1 MKNDSSQTNSPL
13 TLAPTP
19 EPPSPAPMPPI
30 VCWIGLDWA
39 DKKHCLVVRT
49 APGAAP
55 QTHLVEHTP
64 EALDAWFLQL
74 RQAHPTGRLAVAIE
88 QSRGAVLYCLLK
100 YDFLAIYP
108 VNPRC
113 LADYRRA
120 FKVSGAKNDPLDAD
134 LLGELVC
141 LHAHRLRAL
150 VVEDLPT
157 RQLRLLVEA
166 RRGFVEDR
174 TGWSNR
180 LGATLKCYYPLA
192 LELVGEDLST
202 PLALDFLSRWPNLA
216 KLQAAQAAT
225 LRSFFYA
232 HHSRSEDKIAARLAA
247 IPNAKPLT
255 EDAALLVP
263 LQLQM
268 QQLVRQLRT
277 LNRTLADYEARI
289 KSVFA
294 QQSEAWLFAPLPG
307 AGPALAPRLAAAFGT
322 VRANFETA
330 KDLLCFTGVAPV
342 KKESGGQ
349 KAVQFRYARPRFVHQ
364 SLVEFAKCSIG
375 QCDWARL
382 LYEDQMRKKKCR
394 WAAIRVVA
402 FKWGRILW
410 HCWQARQ
417 PYDET
422 HYLRSLQRHGV
433 ALYQSLYASLAPVE
447 TAV

>member
-1 MKNDSSQTNSPL
+1 MKNNASQTHSP
-13 TLAPTP
+13 TQATP
-19 EPPSPAPMPPI
+19 DPAPAAPI

-49 APGAAP
+49 APGATP

-64 EALDAWFLQL
+64 EALDPWFLQL
-74 RQAHPTGRLAVAIE
+74 RQAHPAGRIAVAIE

-113 LADYRRA
+113 LAEYRRA
-120 FKVSGAKNDPLDAD
+120 FKVSGAKDDPLDAD

-141 LHAHRLRAL
+141 LHADRLRAL
-150 VVEDLPT
+150 VVEDRPT

-166 RRGFVEDR
+166 RRAFVEDR

-192 LELVGEDLST
+192 LELVGEDLTT

-216 KLQAAQAAT
+216 KLQAAPAAT
-225 LRSFFYA
+225 VRSFFYA
-232 HHSRSEDKIAARLAA
+232 HHSRSEEKIAARLAA
-247 IPNAKPLT
+247 IPKAKPLT
-255 EDAALLVP
+255 EDAALLAP

-268 QQLVRQLRT
+268 RQLVRQLRALT
-277 LNRTLADYEARI
+277 QTLATYDAQI
-289 KSVFA
+289 QSVFA
-294 QQSEAWLFAPLPG
+294 QHGEAWLFEALPG

-349 KAVQFRYARPRFVHQ
+349 KVVQFRYARPIFVHQ

-382 LYEDQMRKKKCR
+382 LYEDQLRKKKCR

-410 HCWQARQ
+410 RCWQTRQ
-417 PYDET
+417 PYDEAR
-422 HYLRSLQRHGV
+422 YLQSLQRDGV
-433 ALYQSLYASLAPVE
+433 ALYQSLYASLAPVK
-447 TAV
+447 TVV

>member
-1 MKNDSSQTNSPL
+1 MKNDSSQTNSP
-13 TLAPTP
+13 TQAT
-19 EPPSPAPMPPI
+19 PAPAPAAPI

-49 APGAAP
+49 APGATP

-120 FKVSGAKNDPLDAD
+120 FKVSGAKDDPLDAD

-141 LHAHRLRAL
+141 LHADRLRAL

-166 RRGFVEDR
+166 RRAFVEDR
-174 TGWSNR
+174 TAWSNR

-192 LELVGEDLST
+192 LELVGEDLTT

-216 KLQAAQAAT
+216 KLQAAPAAT
-225 LRSFFYA
+225 VRDFFYA
-232 HHSRSEDKIAARLAA
+232 HHSRSEEKIAARLAA
-247 IPNAKPLT
+247 IPKAKPLT
-255 EDAALLVP
+255 EDAALLAP

-268 QQLVRQLRT
+268 RQLVRQLRALT
-277 LNRTLADYEARI
+277 QTLAEYDAQI
-289 KSVFA
+289 KIVFA
-294 QQSEAWLFAPLPG
+294 QHGEAWLFEALPG
-307 AGPALAPRLAAAFGT
+307 AGPALAPRLAAAFGS
-322 VRANFETA
+322 VRTNFATAN
-330 KDLLCFTGVAPV
+330 DLLCFTGVAPV

-349 KAVQFRYARPRFVHQ
+349 KVVQFRYARPLFVHQ

-402 FKWGRILW
+402 FKWVRILW

-422 HYLRSLQRHGV
+422 RYLRSLQRDGV
-433 ALYQSLYASLAPVE
+433 ALYQSLYANLAPLKTSV
-447 TAV
+447 